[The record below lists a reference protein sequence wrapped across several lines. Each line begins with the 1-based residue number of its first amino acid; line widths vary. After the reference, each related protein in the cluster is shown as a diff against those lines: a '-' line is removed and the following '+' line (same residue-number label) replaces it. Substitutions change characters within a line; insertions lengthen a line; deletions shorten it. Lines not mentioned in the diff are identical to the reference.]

1 MDALRSQ
8 LAETQGA
15 LTDKIF
21 QVRQL
26 RADHAAA
33 QTAWTQQKQDF
44 EAKLQQLEAEVRRL
58 RQANG
63 ASEGDEKLLLSQE
76 SKQHAKR
83 LSLVSLLRDE
93 SEANKANSPV
103 AREGDDG
110 ETIVVTRSR
119 MQDIES
125 KFKDVTK
132 KLTEKTELCEYLQR
146 QVQARRGSFDAVDA
160 CDVTDEQIIKRWE
173 HLRDQ
178 IRTLSLDR
186 FNETIQPKL
195 VPEKSKEE
203 FEHLSKHWKSY
214 VTNGNLTSYIFRA
227 LIWRYLYTCL
237 LSKYCRV
244 WGKEYGDMATKL
256 GRFLLTNT
264 SEAEFE
270 NWRIHTAQ
278 LLNKAGEPDPAVV
291 SDVTKK
297 ILDAT
302 TLFATGVDTEAL
314 TKSLAEI
321 VTAAAELSTILA
333 RSRYLA
339 LMSDKPGSERT
350 RGFAYQEA
358 TMQVRSHLGT
368 TTIVDMI
375 ISPCLLKKEA
385 DYVVLVKAD
394 VIC

>member
-26 RADHAAA
+26 RADHVAA
-33 QTAWTQQKQDF
+33 QSAWTQQKQDF
-44 EAKLQQLEAEVRRL
+44 EAKLQQLEDEVRRL
-58 RQANG
+58 RQVNG
-63 ASEGDEKLLLSQE
+63 TSEGDEKLPFDQGN
-76 SKQHAKR
+76 KQHTR
-83 LSLVSLLRDE
+83 RISLASLLRNE
-93 SEANKANSPV
+93 SDADNSV
-103 AREGDDG
+103 GQKGDG
-110 ETIVVTRSR
+110 ETVVVPRSR

-125 KFKDVTK
+125 KFKDITK
-132 KLTEKTELCEYLQR
+132 KLTEKTELCESLQR
-146 QVQARRGSFDAVDA
+146 QLQARRGIFDAVDA
-160 CDVTDEQIIKRWE
+160 CDVTDDQIIERWE
-173 HLRDQ
+173 KLRDQ

-214 VTNGNLTSYIFRA
+214 MTNGNLTSYIFRA

-270 NWRIHTAQ
+270 GWRMHTAQ
-278 LLNKAGEPDPAVV
+278 LLNKASQPDPAVV
-291 SDVTKK
+291 NDVTKK

-302 TLFATGVDTEAL
+302 TLFATGIDTEAL
-314 TKSLAEI
+314 TNSLAEI

>member
-26 RADHAAA
+26 RADHVAA
-33 QTAWTQQKQDF
+33 QSAWTQQKQDF
-44 EAKLQQLEAEVRRL
+44 EAKLQQLEDEVRRL
-58 RQANG
+58 RQVNG
-63 ASEGDEKLLLSQE
+63 TSEGDEKLPFDQGN
-76 SKQHAKR
+76 KQHTR
-83 LSLVSLLRDE
+83 RISLASLLRNE
-93 SEANKANSPV
+93 SDADNSV
-103 AREGDDG
+103 GRKGDG
-110 ETIVVTRSR
+110 ETVVVPRSR

-125 KFKDVTK
+125 KFKDITK
-132 KLTEKTELCEYLQR
+132 KLTEKTELCESLQR
-146 QVQARRGSFDAVDA
+146 QLQARRGIFDAVDA
-160 CDVTDEQIIKRWE
+160 CDVTDDQIIERWE
-173 HLRDQ
+173 KLRDQ

-214 VTNGNLTSYIFRA
+214 MTNGNLTSYIFRA

-270 NWRIHTAQ
+270 GWRMHTAQ
-278 LLNKAGEPDPAVV
+278 LLNKASQPDPAVV
-291 SDVTKK
+291 NDVTKK

-302 TLFATGVDTEAL
+302 TLFATGIDTEAL
-314 TKSLAEI
+314 TNSLAEI